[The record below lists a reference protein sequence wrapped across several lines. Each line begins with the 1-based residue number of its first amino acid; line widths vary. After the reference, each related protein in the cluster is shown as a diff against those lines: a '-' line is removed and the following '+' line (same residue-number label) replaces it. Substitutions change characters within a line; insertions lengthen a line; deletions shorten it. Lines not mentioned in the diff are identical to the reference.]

1 MTSRKKTRI
10 APIRALLTQV
20 RSLADSLP
28 SQEERRQASE
38 DLEAVIGFLRQTQDQ
53 LAALPTAEET
63 AALREA
69 VRRSEVL
76 LEQAESDQALRA
88 ALGLRLP
95 RGGAERLR
103 AAQPSAENAMRGRA
117 IMAELEPLPVDDI
130 KARLRDENRYSVAE
144 LRGAA
149 AVVGIPSHR
158 KLGRQALAHQI
169 AMKIANLRG
178 YERLG
183 GQAEQH
189 PVVSEPAD
197 SRAEGHQEKL
207 P

>member
-1 MTSRKKTRI
+1 
-10 APIRALLTQV
+10 
-20 RSLADSLP
+20 
-28 SQEERRQASE
+28 
-38 DLEAVIGFLRQTQDQ
+38 
-53 LAALPTAEET
+53 
-63 AALREA
+63 
-69 VRRSEVL
+69 
-76 LEQAESDQALRA
+76 
-88 ALGLRLP
+88 
-95 RGGAERLR
+95 
-103 AAQPSAENAMRGRA
+103 MRGRA